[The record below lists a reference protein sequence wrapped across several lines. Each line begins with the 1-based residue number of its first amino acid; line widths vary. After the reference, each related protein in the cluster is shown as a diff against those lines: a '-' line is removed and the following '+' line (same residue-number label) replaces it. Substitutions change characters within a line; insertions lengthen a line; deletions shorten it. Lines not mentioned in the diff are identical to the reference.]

1 MFYGQHYDDHGN
13 PVGTQYDEN
22 GDALLDWNG
31 NPQGTVY
38 DDNGEPERDWLG
50 NIVIQNG

>member
-1 MFYGQHYDDHGN
+1 M
-13 PVGTQYDEN
+13 GTQYDEN